1 MAKKLKTADYLLI
14 GTLAVGGVGY
24 YLYTKGKL
32 PFIDKLMSKYGKKP
46 PMESE
51 IEKELPNTTPVAEK
65 KVVFTPPKDPLKD
78 PVYISKVK
86 KIQIYLHTGADGDAG
101 KSDGSQTNQALR
113 KEFPKEYALNGRL
126 TPSNVD
132 KYVDRIV
139 KGQASAIALQKD
151 SNARKVRMAFG
162 DKLKNLYYKEKA
174 KIVRTTDTNTP
185 TKYFDKARK
194 TYSNDGGKVKI
205 LKNEPLFPKYSF
217 VAYDTNGFWL
227 LRTASGKFILQNPNE
242 FVAK

>member
-32 PFIDKLMSKYGKKP
+32 PFIDKLISKYGKKP

-51 IEKELPNTTPVAEK
+51 IEKEVPNTTPVAEK

-86 KIQIYLHTGADGDAG
+86 KIQLYIGTGADGDAG
-101 KSDGSQTNQALR
+101 STTKGDSSNTNQAL
-113 KEFPKEYALNGRL
+113 KKKFPKEYALNGRL

-132 KYVDRIV
+132 KYVLAIV
-139 KGQASAIALQKD
+139 KGEASAIALQKD
-151 SNARKVRMAFG
+151 SNTKKSRMEFG

-174 KIVRTTDTNTP
+174 NIVRKTDTNVP

-194 TYSNDGGKVKI
+194 TYSNDGGNVKI
-205 LKNEPLFPKYSF
+205 YKNEPLFPKYSL
-217 VAYDTNGFWL
+217 VAYDTNGYWL
-227 LRTASGKFILQNPNE
+227 LQTASGK
-242 FVAK
+242 

>member
-32 PFIDKLMSKYGKKP
+32 PFIDKLINKTKGNDEKP
-46 PMESE
+46 DEPT
-51 IEKELPNTTPVAEK
+51 PTDVTPVAEK

-78 PVYISKVK
+78 PLYISKVK
-86 KIQIYLHTGADGDAG
+86 KIQVVLATGVDGDAG
-101 KSDGSQTNQALR
+101 KNDGSQTNQAL
-113 KEFPKEYALNGRL
+113 KKKFPKEYALNGRL
-126 TPSNVD
+126 TPTNID
-132 KYVDRIV
+132 KYVEAIT
-139 KGQASAIALQKD
+139 KGEASAIALQKD
-151 SNARKVRMAFG
+151 SDAKKIRVAFG
-162 DKLKNLYYKEKA
+162 EKLKNLYYKDKA
-174 KIVRTTDTNTP
+174 KIVRTMDTNAP
-185 TKYFDKARK
+185 TKYFDKARQ
-194 TYSNDGGKVKI
+194 TYPNDGGNVKI

-217 VAYDTNGFWL
+217 LAYDTNGFWI

>member
-1 MAKKLKTADYLLI
+1 MAKKLNTADYLLL
-14 GTLAVGGVGY
+14 GTLAIGGAGY

-32 PFIDKLMSKYGKKP
+32 PFVDKLISKYGKKP

-51 IEKELPNTTPVAEK
+51 IEKEIPNTTPVEQK
-65 KVVFTPPKDPLKD
+65 KIVFTPPKDPLKD

-86 KIQIYLHTGADGDAG
+86 KIQVYLATGVDGDAG
-101 KSDGSQTNQALR
+101 KNDGSDTNQAL
-113 KEFPKEYALNGRL
+113 KKKFPKEYALNGRL

-132 KYVDRIV
+132 KYVLAIV
-139 KGQASAIALQKD
+139 KGEASAIALQKD
-151 SNARKVRMAFG
+151 SDSRKVRMAFG

-174 KIVRTTDTNTP
+174 QIVRKTDTNAQ
-185 TKYFDKARK
+185 TKYFDKARQ
-194 TYSNDGGKVKI
+194 TYPNDGGSVKI

-217 VAYDTNGFWL
+217 LAYDTNGFWI

>member
-1 MAKKLKTADYLLI
+1 
-14 GTLAVGGVGY
+14 
-24 YLYTKGKL
+24 
-32 PFIDKLMSKYGKKP
+32 
-46 PMESE
+46 MESE
-51 IEKELPNTTPVAEK
+51 IEKEVPNTTPVAEK

-78 PVYISKVK
+78 PLYISKVK
-86 KIQIYLHTGADGDAG
+86 KIQLYIGTGADGDAG
-101 KSDGSQTNQALR
+101 KGDSSNTNQAL
-113 KEFPKEYALNGRL
+113 KKKFPQEYALNGRL

-132 KYVDRIV
+132 KYVLAIV
-139 KGQASAIALQKD
+139 KGEASAIALQKD
-151 SNARKVRMAFG
+151 SNTKKSRMEFG

-174 KIVRTTDTNTP
+174 NIVRKTDTNVP

-194 TYSNDGGKVKI
+194 TYSNDGGNVKI

-217 VAYDTNGFWL
+217 LAYDTNGFWI